1 MKEKNLYLKPS
12 ENLYVTT
19 YEDGEV
25 EYIPCTPDENE
36 KEEKRLRNLGVKF
49 TTEIRNDLIKYIDYK
64 NRLIQR
70 EENMSIDIEKIKDE
84 IDYHI
89 QYMDERGQFP
99 NVWINMI
106 YLDENHSHIREFWNQ
121 PRFLK

>member
-1 MKEKNLYLKPS
+1 MS
-12 ENLYVTT
+12 EN
-19 YEDGEV
+19 
-25 EYIPCTPDENE
+25 
-36 KEEKRLRNLGVKF
+36 RKF
-49 TTEIRNDLIKYIDYK
+49 KLEQTF
-64 NRLIQR
+64 
-70 EENMSIDIEKIKDE
+70 DE